1 MKSGICSC
9 GARY

>member
-1 MKSGICSC
+1 MKSGICSY